1 MGLKIKKKKEKSDT
15 KKVGTFTILKKLILH
30 VGAGK
35 RRLVIPLII
44 LLLLN
49 VIIGWFTP
57 LIFKS
62 LVDDGLGGGIGAT
75 GGNIQIIIS
84 LGTIF
89 FVSTIAG
96 VVARIAQDFI
106 IQKLAVITMYNLR
119 HDLFEKFQRLGLD
132 FHESTKMTT
141 GKEINYLTADVNT
154 IQELIQSGLLV
165 AISDAFLVFGA
176 LFFMIILSPILTL
189 VLFMIL
195 PIIIVI
201 AAILFRIARKY
212 FKPLRE
218 SVANV
223 TSILDESIMGMK
235 IIQSFTV
242 EETNFREF
250 NIATKLERHM
260 TMKAAKIS
268 AIVPAIVFV
277 FIAGSFVTVFFV
289 SGVLIRQGLLTQG
302 ILVAFFFYIFT
313 FFEQLYSLINFGTV
327 LQDSLAAGA
336 RIIQLLD
343 EDILIKE
350 KEDALEIEGIKGEID
365 YNNVNFYY
373 KENEPVLNN
382 INIAIK
388 EKERLALVGYTGA
401 GKSSFIKLLCR
412 FYDPIQGEIHVD
424 NINLKDM
431 KIKNLRDNLGIVLQD
446 NFLFTG
452 TIKDNIKYGKLTATD
467 EEIVEVAKKINVHEL
482 IMDLDNGYDTIVG
495 ERGSR
500 LSEGQRQ
507 LIAFTRA
514 LISNPPILILDEATS
529 SIDPYSEL
537 LIQEA
542 LETLLK
548 GKTSVSIAHRLSTI
562 INSDRII
569 VLDKGEIL
577 EQGSHQELIENGGF
591 YKHLYEMQFRD
602 PFKDDNSKKK
612 KTIKPL
618 I

>member
-1 MGLKIKKKKEKSDT
+1 MVLKKRKRKEKTDNIDT
-15 KKVGTFTILKKLILH
+15 KQVGTFKIIKKLIQH

-35 RRLVIPLII
+35 KRLVIPLSVLII
-44 LLLLN
+44 LN
-49 VIIGWFTP
+49 VITGWFTP

-62 LVDDGLGGGIGAT
+62 LVDDGLGGGFGAT
-75 GGNIQIIIS
+75 GGKLDIIIA
-84 LGTIF
+84 LGTF
-89 FVSTIAG
+89 FFIMTITG
-96 VVARIAQDFI
+96 VLTRIAQDFI
-106 IQKLAVITMYNLR
+106 IQKLAVMTMYNLR
-119 HDLFEKFQRLGLD
+119 HDLFAKFQNLGLD

-165 AISDAFLVFGA
+165 AIGDSFLVFGA
-176 LFFMIILSPILTL
+176 LFFMILLSPVLTL

-195 PIIIVI
+195 PVLMVI
-201 AAILFRIARKY
+201 AAIFFRIARKY

-218 SVANV
+218 SVATV

-235 IIQSFTV
+235 IIQSFSV

-250 NIATKLERHM
+250 NIATKLEKHM

-268 AIVPAIVFV
+268 AFIPGIVLV
-277 FIAGSFVTVFFV
+277 FIALVFATLFFV

-302 ILVAFFFYIFT
+302 TLVAFFFYIFM
-313 FFEQLYSLINFGTV
+313 FFEQLYSLINFGTI

-343 EDILIKE
+343 EEILIKE
-350 KEDALEIEGIKGEID
+350 KENAIEIEEIKGEIE
-365 YNNVNFYY
+365 YNNVNFLY
-373 KENEPVLNN
+373 KENVPVLNN

-388 EKERLALVGYTGA
+388 EKERLAIVGYTGA

-412 FYDPIQGEIHVD
+412 FYDPTQGKINVD
-424 NINLKDM
+424 KIDLRDM
-431 KIKNLRDNLGIVLQD
+431 KIKSLRDKLGIVLQD
-446 NFLFTG
+446 NFLFSG
-452 TIKDNIKYGKLTATD
+452 SIKDNIKYGKLDATD
-467 EEIVEVAKKINVHEL
+467 EEIVEVAKKINAHEF
-482 IMDLDNGYDTIVG
+482 IMSLDNDYNTIVG
-495 ERGSR
+495 ERGST

-514 LISNPPILILDEATS
+514 LISNPPIFIFDEATS

-548 GKTSVSIAHRLSTI
+548 GKTSISIAHRLSTI

-569 VLDKGEIL
+569 VLDKGEII
-577 EQGSHQELIENGGF
+577 EQGSHQDLIERGGF
-591 YKHLYEMQFRD
+591 YKHLYNMQFRD
-602 PFKDDNSKKK
+602 PFKKEK
-612 KTIKPL
+612 
-618 I
+618 